1 MAEPGQGLHHE
12 HPAPGPAEVPGDGSG
27 AAAAAAWR
35 RRVRGA
41 ADARQ
46 VPLATILTTVA
57 VVVATGLVL
66 LLLWVLRIEVLYLLV
81 AGFVALALLPLVRAA
96 DRRGMPHGV
105 ATTVVFILGLLVF
118 AGVVYLFSA
127 PLVTGVTRLAHQVP
141 VLVRQAEHGRGQIG
155 RLIKR
160 FHLQSWV
167 SRNAPRLTSDVTKI
181 LKPAQAL
188 SVGAAAASTL
198 FGLVT
203 IAVLSFFVLLE
214 APSLWRGFL
223 SVLRPERAAQVRRV
237 SAEVSRSV
245 SGYMLG
251 NILTSLAAGLVIF
264 VTLEV
269 LGVPF
274 AYLFAL
280 WVALVDLLPL
290 VGGLLAGI
298 PTVVIALLH
307 SPVAGIVT
315 FIVFIVYQQI
325 ENHVLNPV
333 VMSKT
338 VRLNPL
344 WVLLAVL
351 VGAKLG
357 STVGSALGAFVGAL
371 LGIPIG
377 GALQVVVREL
387 RRGPGGGVP
396 LAGDGGAGALPEGGP
411 PAGEGTPGVP

>member
-1 MAEPGQGLHHE
+1 
-12 HPAPGPAEVPGDGSG
+12 
-27 AAAAAAWR
+27 
-35 RRVRGA
+35 
-41 ADARQ
+41 
-46 VPLATILTTVA
+46 
-57 VVVATGLVL
+57 VVTGLGL
-66 LLLWVLRIEVLYLLV
+66 LLLWVLRSEVLYVVV
-81 AGFVALALLPLVRAA
+81 AGFVALALLPVVRMV
-96 DRRGMPHGV
+96 DRRGVPHGV
-105 ATTVVFILGLLVF
+105 ATTIVFILGVLVF
-118 AGVVYLFSA
+118 AGIVYLFSA
-127 PLVTGVTRLAHQVP
+127 PLVTGVTRLSHELP
-141 VLVRQAEHGRGQIG
+141 TLVRQAEHGRGHIG

-160 FHLQSWV
+160 LHLQSWV
-167 SRNAPRLTSDVTKI
+167 SKNAPKLSSDITKI

-198 FGLVT
+198 LALVT

-223 SVLRPERAAQVRRV
+223 SVLPPARAAQVRRL

-245 SGYMLG
+245 TGYLLG
-251 NILTSLAAGLVIF
+251 NILTSVVAGLVIF
-264 VTLEV
+264 VTLSV

-274 AYLFAL
+274 PYLFGL

-290 VGGLLAGI
+290 VGGLLAGV

-307 SPVAGIVT
+307 SPTAGIVT

-357 STVGSALGAFVGAL
+357 SSVGSALGAFVGAL

-387 RRGPGGGVP
+387 RRGPDPGP
-396 LAGDGGAGALPEGGP
+396 AGDLTVAEGGI
-411 PAGEGTPGVP
+411 PAGNSTDAVP